1 MPASAVGTG
10 SAWPRSVA
18 IIMDGN
24 GRWALRR
31 GIKRI
36 NGHARGASRVREIV
50 KATMDAGIG
59 YLTIFAFSTENSKR
73 SEEEV
78 AALMGLLR
86 DYIRAEARQLADAG
100 VRVRFIGDRE
110 RLDAR
115 LVELVVWLEEQTARN
130 ELLNLTVALNYGS
143 RDELT
148 RAVRRIAGD
157 VARGRLAP
165 DDISEETVA
174 ANLDTACIPDPDLVI
189 RTSGELRVSNFL
201 LWQSAYAEY
210 AFVKTEWP
218 DFTPELYR
226 KVLESYGSR
235 ERRFGMLTGSSG

>member
-1 MPASAVGTG
+1 
-10 SAWPRSVA
+10 
-18 IIMDGN
+18 MDGN

-31 GIKRI
+31 GIERI
-36 NGHARGASRVREIV
+36 KGHARGAARVREIV
-50 KATMDAGIG
+50 NATMDAGIG

-115 LVELVVWLEEQTARN
+115 LVELVVWLEAQTAKN

-157 VARGRLAP
+157 VACGRLLP
-165 DDISEETVA
+165 EDISEDTVT
-174 ANLDTACIPDPDLVI
+174 ANLDTAGIPDPDLVI

-218 DFTPELYR
+218 DFTAELYR
-226 KVLESYGSR
+226 KVLESYSSR
-235 ERRFGMLTGSSG
+235 ERRFGMLSGVSG